1 MAAVTALYRGELS
14 LAACAPL
21 VFSAGEAGD
30 QAALDILR
38 RNAAILAE
46 TLGRMQ
52 RAFGAPLPVVLV
64 GGLLSPGSRYLAELE
79 GCCRD
84 IPVRLFHP
92 SLSPL
97 LGAVRMA
104 AHAAG
109 AEETEDFLANLALPP
124 ETALDLRK

>member
-1 MAAVTALYRGELS
+1 
-14 LAACAPL
+14 
-21 VFSAGEAGD
+21 
-30 QAALDILR
+30 
-38 RNAAILAE
+38 
-46 TLGRMQ
+46 MQ